1 VRISLVEAMFSDRRK
16 KDDSK
21 RIDGKT
27 EKLVGFSTYIDT
39 SRIVI
44 ERVILSV
51 ISRSIIGVG
60 SGTMITMS
68 PIMTPSGKTRWL
80 CLLTIVV

>member
-1 VRISLVEAMFSDRRK
+1 MRISLVEAMFSVRRK

-27 EKLVGFSTYIDT
+27 EKLVGFSMYIET
-39 SRIVI
+39 SKIVI

-51 ISRSIIGVG
+51 ISRSKMAVG
-60 SGTMITMS
+60 SGIITTMS

-80 CLLTIVV
+80 CLLTIAV